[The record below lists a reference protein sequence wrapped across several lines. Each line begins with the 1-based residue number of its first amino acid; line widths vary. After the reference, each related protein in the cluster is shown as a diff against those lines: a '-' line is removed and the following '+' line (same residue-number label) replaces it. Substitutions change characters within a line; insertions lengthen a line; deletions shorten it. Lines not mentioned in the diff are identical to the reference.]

1 MAQALDHEDRELS
14 WTGRAVDI
22 DRIEAELTKLR
33 YLTAGDPDAGESFA
47 IRTSLV
53 NMVVL
58 AEDDDTAAQ
67 ASRVIENLAAHHP
80 SRALVVIARP
90 SEDESQ
96 IDASLAAHCHL
107 APGMD
112 QQVCCEEVT
121 LHVSGRAAFHL
132 HSIIVPLLIPD
143 LPVVVW
149 WTGPLPDKSH
159 LIEELCDVA
168 DHFVVDSSRF
178 ADQLGDLSRIR
189 EFASLHNCAIGD
201 LNYERI
207 RPWRNLVEHHTGA
220 GGLGEWLSSV
230 KSAEIR
236 YTEQARQTPAQ
247 AILFLA
253 WLAVHCGWELGSV
266 SARGSNRLTLR
277 QDERE
282 IPVYLEPVKY
292 EGIDRGWLVSIK
304 LAFERDGEA
313 ALLSV
318 SRTGDPLHVIVRTEL
333 PDGVRQD
340 HVRIEACDSQTVL
353 MHQLDT
359 APHDPE
365 FVRLLT
371 AAAPLIRAARA
382 WPPL

>member
-33 YLTAGDPDAGESFA
+33 HLTAGDPDGSKVA

-53 NMVVL
+53 NMVVH
-58 AEDDDTAAQ
+58 AEDDDTAAR
-67 ASRVIENLAAHHP
+67 ASRVIEDLATHHP

-107 APGMD
+107 AQGME

-121 LHVSGRAAFHL
+121 LHVSGRAALHL

-168 DHFVVDSSRF
+168 DHFIVDSSRF
-178 ADQLGDLSRIR
+178 ADQLGDLARIR
-189 EFASLHNCAIGD
+189 GLASLHDCAIGD
-201 LNYERI
+201 LNYERV
-207 RPWRNLVEHHTGA
+207 RSWRDLVERHTGA
-220 GGLGEWLSSV
+220 AGLGDWLSSV

-236 YTEQARQTPAQ
+236 YTGLAQQTPAQ

-253 WLAVHCGWELGSV
+253 WLAVHCAWDLGSV
-266 SARGSNRLTLR
+266 SAQGSNRLTLR

-318 SRTGDPLHVIVRTEL
+318 SRTGDPLHVTVRTEL
-333 PDGVRQD
+333 PDGVRED

-353 MHQLDT
+353 MRQLDT

-365 FVRLLT
+365 FVRLLI
-371 AAAPLIRAARA
+371 AAAPLIQATRA
-382 WPPL
+382 

>member
-1 MAQALDHEDRELS
+1 MAQALDGESRELS
-14 WTGRAVDI
+14 WTGRSVDI

-33 YLTAGDPDAGESFA
+33 YLTAGDADAGESLA
-47 IRTSLV
+47 IRTSLA

-58 AEDDDTAAQ
+58 AEDDETAAE
-67 ASRVIENLAAHHP
+67 ASRVIEDLAAHHP
-80 SRALVVIARP
+80 SRALIVIARP
-90 SEDESQ
+90 SEDESR
-96 IDASLAAHCHL
+96 IETSLAAHCHL
-107 APGMD
+107 APGLN
-112 QQVCCEEVT
+112 QHVCCEEVT

-149 WTGPLPDKSH
+149 WTGPLPAESH
-159 LIEELCDVA
+159 LIEELCGLA

-178 ADQLGDLSRIR
+178 TDLGDLSRMR
-189 EFASLHNCAIGD
+189 EVAALHDCAIGD
-201 LNYERI
+201 LNYERL
-207 RPWRNLVEHHTGA
+207 RSWRDLVERHTGA
-220 GGLGEWLSSV
+220 GGLGEWISSV

-236 YTEQARQTPAQ
+236 FRQQAKQTPAQ

-253 WLAVHCGWELGSV
+253 WLAVHCGWELD
-266 SARGSNRLTLR
+266 SATAGGSNRLTLR
-277 QDERE
+277 QDKRE

-292 EGIDRGWLVSIK
+292 EGVDRGWLVSIK

-318 SRTGDPLHVIVRTEL
+318 SRTGDPLLIIVRTEL
-333 PDGVRQD
+333 PDGVREE

-365 FVRLLT
+365 FVRLLI
-371 AAAPLIRAARA
+371 AAAPLIQAARA
-382 WPPL
+382 

>member
-1 MAQALDHEDRELS
+1 MAQALDSEGRELS
-14 WTGRAVDI
+14 WTGRSVDI

-33 YLTAGDPDAGESFA
+33 YLTAGDADAGESLA
-47 IRTSLV
+47 IRTSLA

-58 AEDDDTAAQ
+58 AEDDETAAQ
-67 ASRVIENLAAHHP
+67 ASRVIEDLAAHHP
-80 SRALVVIARP
+80 SRALIVIARP
-90 SEDESQ
+90 SEDESR
-96 IDASLAAHCHL
+96 IETSLAAHCHL
-107 APGMD
+107 APGLD
-112 QQVCCEEVT
+112 QHVCCEEVT

-149 WTGPLPDKSH
+149 WTGPLPAESH
-159 LIEELCDVA
+159 LIEELCGLA

-178 ADQLGDLSRIR
+178 TDLGDLSRMR
-189 EFASLHNCAIGD
+189 EVAALHDCAIGD
-201 LNYERI
+201 LNYERL
-207 RPWRNLVEHHTGA
+207 RSWRDLVERHTGA
-220 GGLGEWLSSV
+220 GGLGEWISSV

-236 YTEQARQTPAQ
+236 FTQQAKQTPAQ

-253 WLAVHCGWELGSV
+253 WLAVHCGWELD
-266 SARGSNRLTLR
+266 SATAGGSNRLTLR
-277 QDERE
+277 QDKRE

-292 EGIDRGWLVSIK
+292 EGVDRGWLVSIK

-318 SRTGDPLHVIVRTEL
+318 SRTGDPLLITVRAEL
-333 PDGVRQD
+333 PDGVREE

-365 FVRLLT
+365 FVRLLI
-371 AAAPLIRAARA
+371 AAAPLIQAARS
-382 WPPL
+382 

>member
-1 MAQALDHEDRELS
+1 MAQALDSEGRELS
-14 WTGRAVDI
+14 WTGRSVDI

-33 YLTAGDPDAGESFA
+33 YLTAGDADAGESLA
-47 IRTSLV
+47 IRTSLA

-58 AEDDDTAAQ
+58 AEDDETAAQ
-67 ASRVIENLAAHHP
+67 ASRVIEDLAAHHP
-80 SRALVVIARP
+80 SRALIVIARP
-90 SEDESQ
+90 SEDESR
-96 IDASLAAHCHL
+96 IDTSLAAHCHL
-107 APGMD
+107 APGLD
-112 QQVCCEEVT
+112 QHVCCEEVT

-149 WTGPLPDKSH
+149 WTGPLPAESH
-159 LIEELCDVA
+159 LIEELCGLA

-178 ADQLGDLSRIR
+178 TDLGDLSRMR
-189 EFASLHNCAIGD
+189 EVAALHDCAIGD
-201 LNYERI
+201 LNYERL
-207 RPWRNLVEHHTGA
+207 RSWRDLVERHTGA
-220 GGLGEWLSSV
+220 GGLGEWISSV

-236 YTEQARQTPAQ
+236 FTQQAKQTPAQ

-253 WLAVHCGWELGSV
+253 WLAVHCGWELD
-266 SARGSNRLTLR
+266 SATAGGSNRLTLR
-277 QDERE
+277 QDKRE

-292 EGIDRGWLVSIK
+292 EGVDRGWLVSIK

-318 SRTGDPLHVIVRTEL
+318 SRTGDPLLITVRAEL
-333 PDGVRQD
+333 PDAVREE

-365 FVRLLT
+365 FVRLLI
-371 AAAPLIRAARA
+371 AAAPLIQAARA
-382 WPPL
+382 

>member
-1 MAQALDHEDRELS
+1 MAQALDHEGRELS
-14 WTGRAVDI
+14 WTGHAVDI

-33 YLTAGDPDAGESFA
+33 YLTAGDADAGESLA

-67 ASRVIENLAAHHP
+67 ASRVIEDLAAHHP

-96 IDASLAAHCHL
+96 IDTSLAAHCHL
-107 APGMD
+107 APGLD
-112 QQVCCEEVT
+112 QHVCCEEVT

-143 LPVVVW
+143 LPVIVW
-149 WTGPLPDKSH
+149 WTGPLPAESH

-178 ADQLGDLSRIR
+178 TDLGDLSRMR
-189 EFASLHNCAIGD
+189 EFAAMHECAIGD
-201 LNYERI
+201 LNYERV
-207 RPWRNLVEHHTGA
+207 RSWRDLVERHTGV
-220 GGLGEWLSSV
+220 GGLSEWISSV

-236 YTEQARQTPAQ
+236 FTQQAKQTPAQ

-253 WLAVHCGWELGSV
+253 WLAVHCGWELANV
-266 SARGSNRLTLR
+266 SAGDSNQLTLR
-277 QDERE
+277 QGERE

-292 EGIDRGWLVSIK
+292 EGVDRGWLVSIK
-304 LAFERDGEA
+304 LAFERDGET

-318 SRTGDPLHVIVRTEL
+318 SRTGDPQLITVRTEL
-333 PDGVRQD
+333 PDGVREE
-340 HVRIEACDSQTVL
+340 HVRIEACDNPTVL

-365 FVRLLT
+365 FVRLLI
-371 AAAPLIRAARA
+371 AAAPLIQAARA
-382 WPPL
+382 

>member
-33 YLTAGDPDAGESFA
+33 YFTAGDPEGAEGFA

-53 NMVVL
+53 NVVVY
-58 AEDDDTAAQ
+58 AEDDDIAAQ
-67 ASRVIENLAAHHP
+67 ASRVIEDLAAHHP

-90 SEDESQ
+90 SEDESR

-107 APGMD
+107 APGVD
-112 QQVCCEEVT
+112 QQVCCEEIT

-149 WTGPLPDKSH
+149 WAGPLPDKSH
-159 LIEELCDVA
+159 LIEELCEVA
-168 DHFVVDSSRF
+168 NHLIVDSSRF
-178 ADQLGDLSRIR
+178 ADQLGDLARIR
-189 EFASLHNCAIGD
+189 EFASLHDCAIGD
-201 LNYERI
+201 LNYERL
-207 RPWRNLVEHHTGA
+207 RPWRDLVEQHTGTA
-220 GGLGEWLSSV
+220 GLGDWLSSV

-236 YTEQARQTPAQ
+236 YTEQTKQPPAQ

-253 WLAVHCGWELGSV
+253 WLAEHCAWDLGSV
-266 SARGSNRLTLR
+266 SARGSDRLTLK
-277 QDERE
+277 QNERE

-292 EGIDRGWLVSIK
+292 EGVGRGWLVSIK

-318 SRTGDPLHVIVRTEL
+318 SRTGDPLHVTVRTEL
-333 PDGVRQD
+333 PDGVRED
-340 HVRIEACDSQTVL
+340 HVRIPACDSQTVL

-365 FVRLLT
+365 FVRLLI
-371 AAAPLIRAARA
+371 AAAPLIQATRN
-382 WPPL
+382 

>member
-1 MAQALDHEDRELS
+1 MAQALDSEGRELS
-14 WTGRAVDI
+14 WTGRSVDI

-33 YLTAGDPDAGESFA
+33 YLTAGDADAGESLA
-47 IRTSLV
+47 IRTSLA

-58 AEDDDTAAQ
+58 AEDDETAAQ
-67 ASRVIENLAAHHP
+67 ASRVIEDLAAHHP
-80 SRALVVIARP
+80 SRALIVIARP
-90 SEDESQ
+90 SEDESR
-96 IDASLAAHCHL
+96 IETSLAAHCHL
-107 APGMD
+107 APGLD
-112 QQVCCEEVT
+112 QHVCCEEVT

-149 WTGPLPDKSH
+149 WTGPLPAESH
-159 LIEELCDVA
+159 LIEELCGLA

-178 ADQLGDLSRIR
+178 TDLGDLSRMR
-189 EFASLHNCAIGD
+189 EVAALHDCAIGD
-201 LNYERI
+201 LNYERL
-207 RPWRNLVEHHTGA
+207 RSWRDLVERHTGA
-220 GGLGEWLSSV
+220 GGLGEWISSV

-236 YTEQARQTPAQ
+236 FRQQAKQTPAQ

-253 WLAVHCGWELGSV
+253 WLAVHCGWELD
-266 SARGSNRLTLR
+266 SATAGGSNRLTLR
-277 QDERE
+277 QDKRE

-292 EGIDRGWLVSIK
+292 EGVDRGWLVSIK

-318 SRTGDPLHVIVRTEL
+318 SRTGDPLLITVRTKL
-333 PDGVRQD
+333 PDGVREE

-365 FVRLLT
+365 FVRLLI
-371 AAAPLIRAARA
+371 AAAPLIQAARA
-382 WPPL
+382 

>member
-1 MAQALDHEDRELS
+1 MAQALDGESRELS
-14 WTGRAVDI
+14 WTGRSVDI

-33 YLTAGDPDAGESFA
+33 YLTAGDADAGESLA
-47 IRTSLV
+47 IRTSLA

-58 AEDDDTAAQ
+58 AEDDETAAQ
-67 ASRVIENLAAHHP
+67 ASRVIEDLAAHHP
-80 SRALVVIARP
+80 SRALIVIARP
-90 SEDESQ
+90 SEDESR
-96 IDASLAAHCHL
+96 IDTSLAAHCHL
-107 APGMD
+107 APGLD
-112 QQVCCEEVT
+112 QHVCCEEVT

-149 WTGPLPDKSH
+149 WTGPLPAESH
-159 LIEELCDVA
+159 LIEELCGLA

-178 ADQLGDLSRIR
+178 TDLGDLSRMR
-189 EFASLHNCAIGD
+189 EVAALHDCAIGD
-201 LNYERI
+201 LNYERL
-207 RPWRNLVEHHTGA
+207 RSWRDLVERHTGA
-220 GGLGEWLSSV
+220 GGLGEWISSV

-236 YTEQARQTPAQ
+236 FTQQAKQTPAQ

-253 WLAVHCGWELGSV
+253 WLAVHCGWELD
-266 SARGSNRLTLR
+266 SATAGGSNRLTLR
-277 QDERE
+277 QDKRE

-292 EGIDRGWLVSIK
+292 EGVDRGWLVSIK

-318 SRTGDPLHVIVRTEL
+318 SRTGDPLLITVRAEL
-333 PDGVRQD
+333 PDGVREE

-365 FVRLLT
+365 FVRLLI
-371 AAAPLIRAARA
+371 AAAPLIQAARS
-382 WPPL
+382 

>member
-1 MAQALDHEDRELS
+1 MAQALDGESRELS
-14 WTGRAVDI
+14 WTGRSVDI

-33 YLTAGDPDAGESFA
+33 YLTAGDADAGESLA
-47 IRTSLV
+47 IRTSLA

-58 AEDDDTAAQ
+58 AEDDETAAQ
-67 ASRVIENLAAHHP
+67 ASRVIEDLAAHHP
-80 SRALVVIARP
+80 SRALIVIARP
-90 SEDESQ
+90 SEDESR
-96 IDASLAAHCHL
+96 IETSLAAHCHL
-107 APGMD
+107 APGLD
-112 QQVCCEEVT
+112 QHVCCEEVT

-149 WTGPLPDKSH
+149 WTGPLPAESH
-159 LIEELCDVA
+159 LIEELCGLA

-178 ADQLGDLSRIR
+178 TDLGDLSRMR
-189 EFASLHNCAIGD
+189 EVAALHDCAIGD
-201 LNYERI
+201 LNYERL
-207 RPWRNLVEHHTGA
+207 RSWRDLVERHTGA
-220 GGLGEWLSSV
+220 GGLGEWISSV

-236 YTEQARQTPAQ
+236 FTQQAKQTPAQ

-253 WLAVHCGWELGSV
+253 WLAVHCGWELD
-266 SARGSNRLTLR
+266 SATAGGSNRLTLR
-277 QDERE
+277 QDKRE

-292 EGIDRGWLVSIK
+292 EGVDRGWLVSIK

-318 SRTGDPLHVIVRTEL
+318 SRTGDPLLIIVRTEL
-333 PDGVRQD
+333 PDGVREE

-365 FVRLLT
+365 FVRLLI
-371 AAAPLIRAARA
+371 AAAPLIQAARS
-382 WPPL
+382 

>member
-1 MAQALDHEDRELS
+1 MAQALDSEGRELS
-14 WTGRAVDI
+14 WTGRSVDI

-33 YLTAGDPDAGESFA
+33 YLTAGDADAGESLA
-47 IRTSLV
+47 IRTSLA

-58 AEDDDTAAQ
+58 AEDDETAAQ
-67 ASRVIENLAAHHP
+67 ASRVIEDLAAHHP
-80 SRALVVIARP
+80 SRALIVIARP
-90 SEDESQ
+90 SEDESR
-96 IDASLAAHCHL
+96 IETSLAAHCHL
-107 APGMD
+107 APGLD
-112 QQVCCEEVT
+112 QHVCCEEVT

-149 WTGPLPDKSH
+149 WTGPLPAESH
-159 LIEELCDVA
+159 LIEELCGLA

-178 ADQLGDLSRIR
+178 TDLGDLSRMR
-189 EFASLHNCAIGD
+189 EVAALHDCAIGD
-201 LNYERI
+201 LNYERL
-207 RPWRNLVEHHTGA
+207 RSWRDLVERHTGA
-220 GGLGEWLSSV
+220 GGLGEWISSV

-236 YTEQARQTPAQ
+236 FRQQAKQTPAQ

-253 WLAVHCGWELGSV
+253 WLAVHCGWELD
-266 SARGSNRLTLR
+266 SATAGGSNRLTLR
-277 QDERE
+277 QDKRE

-292 EGIDRGWLVSIK
+292 EGVDRGWLVSIK

-313 ALLSV
+313 ALLSI
-318 SRTGDPLHVIVRTEL
+318 SRTGDPLLITVRAEL
-333 PDGVRQD
+333 PDGVREE

-365 FVRLLT
+365 FVRLLI
-371 AAAPLIRAARA
+371 AAAPLIQAARS
-382 WPPL
+382 

>member
-1 MAQALDHEDRELS
+1 MAQALDGESRELS
-14 WTGRAVDI
+14 WTGRSVDI

-33 YLTAGDPDAGESFA
+33 YLTAGDADAGESLA
-47 IRTSLV
+47 IRTSLA

-58 AEDDDTAAQ
+58 AEDDETAAQ
-67 ASRVIENLAAHHP
+67 ASRVIEDLAAHHP
-80 SRALVVIARP
+80 SRALIVIARP
-90 SEDESQ
+90 SEDESR
-96 IDASLAAHCHL
+96 IETSLAAHCHL
-107 APGMD
+107 APGLD
-112 QQVCCEEVT
+112 QHVCCEEVT

-149 WTGPLPDKSH
+149 WTGPLPAESH
-159 LIEELCDVA
+159 LIEELCGLA

-178 ADQLGDLSRIR
+178 TDLGDLSRMR
-189 EFASLHNCAIGD
+189 EVAALHDCAIGD
-201 LNYERI
+201 LNYERL
-207 RPWRNLVEHHTGA
+207 RSWRDLVERHTGA
-220 GGLGEWLSSV
+220 GGLGEWISSV

-236 YTEQARQTPAQ
+236 FTQQAKQTPAQ

-253 WLAVHCGWELGSV
+253 WLAVHCGWELD
-266 SARGSNRLTLR
+266 SATAGGSNRLTLR
-277 QDERE
+277 QDKRE

-292 EGIDRGWLVSIK
+292 EGVDRGWLVSIK

-318 SRTGDPLHVIVRTEL
+318 SRTGDPLLITVRAEL
-333 PDGVRQD
+333 PDAVREE

-365 FVRLLT
+365 FVRLLI
-371 AAAPLIRAARA
+371 AAAPLIQAARA
-382 WPPL
+382 

>member
-1 MAQALDHEDRELS
+1 MAQALDSEGRELS
-14 WTGRAVDI
+14 WTGRSVDI

-33 YLTAGDPDAGESFA
+33 YLTAGDADAGESLA
-47 IRTSLV
+47 IRTSLA

-58 AEDDDTAAQ
+58 AEDDETAAQ
-67 ASRVIENLAAHHP
+67 ASRVIEDLAAHHP
-80 SRALVVIARP
+80 SRALIVIARP
-90 SEDESQ
+90 SEDESR
-96 IDASLAAHCHL
+96 IDTSLAAHCHL
-107 APGMD
+107 APGLD
-112 QQVCCEEVT
+112 QHVCCEEVT

-149 WTGPLPDKSH
+149 WTGPLPAESH
-159 LIEELCDVA
+159 LIEELCGLA

-178 ADQLGDLSRIR
+178 TDLGDLSRMR
-189 EFASLHNCAIGD
+189 EVAALHDCAIGD
-201 LNYERI
+201 LNYERL
-207 RPWRNLVEHHTGA
+207 RSWRDLVERHTGA
-220 GGLGEWLSSV
+220 GGLGEWISSV

-236 YTEQARQTPAQ
+236 FTQQAKQTPAQ

-253 WLAVHCGWELGSV
+253 WLAVHCGWELD
-266 SARGSNRLTLR
+266 SATAGGSNRLTLR
-277 QDERE
+277 QDKRE

-292 EGIDRGWLVSIK
+292 EGVDRGWLVSIK
-304 LAFERDGEA
+304 LAFERDGET

-318 SRTGDPLHVIVRTEL
+318 SRTGDPQLITVRTEL
-333 PDGVRQD
+333 PDGVREE

-365 FVRLLT
+365 FVRLLI
-371 AAAPLIRAARA
+371 AAAPLIQAARS
-382 WPPL
+382 

>member
-1 MAQALDHEDRELS
+1 MAQALDSEGRELS
-14 WTGRAVDI
+14 WTGRSVDI

-33 YLTAGDPDAGESFA
+33 YLTAGDADAGESLA
-47 IRTSLV
+47 IRTSLA

-58 AEDDDTAAQ
+58 AEDDETAAQ
-67 ASRVIENLAAHHP
+67 ASRVIEDLAAHHP
-80 SRALVVIARP
+80 SRALIVIARP
-90 SEDESQ
+90 SEDESR
-96 IDASLAAHCHL
+96 IETSLAAHCHL
-107 APGMD
+107 APGLD
-112 QQVCCEEVT
+112 QHVCCEEVT

-149 WTGPLPDKSH
+149 WTGPLPAESH
-159 LIEELCDVA
+159 LIEELCGLA

-178 ADQLGDLSRIR
+178 TDLGDLSRMR
-189 EFASLHNCAIGD
+189 EVAALHDCAIGD
-201 LNYERI
+201 LNYERL
-207 RPWRNLVEHHTGA
+207 RSWRDLVERHTGA
-220 GGLGEWLSSV
+220 GGLGEWISSV

-236 YTEQARQTPAQ
+236 FTQQAKQTPAQ

-253 WLAVHCGWELGSV
+253 WLAVHCGWELD
-266 SARGSNRLTLR
+266 SATAGGSNRLTLR
-277 QDERE
+277 QDKRE

-292 EGIDRGWLVSIK
+292 EGVDRGWLVSIK

-318 SRTGDPLHVIVRTEL
+318 SRTGDPLLITVRAEL
-333 PDGVRQD
+333 PDGVREE

-365 FVRLLT
+365 FVRLLI
-371 AAAPLIRAARA
+371 AAAPLIQAARA
-382 WPPL
+382 

>member
-1 MAQALDHEDRELS
+1 MAQALDSEGRELS
-14 WTGRAVDI
+14 WTGRSVDI

-33 YLTAGDPDAGESFA
+33 YLTAGDADAGESLA
-47 IRTSLV
+47 IRTSLA

-58 AEDDDTAAQ
+58 AEDDETAAQ
-67 ASRVIENLAAHHP
+67 ASRVIEDLAAHHP
-80 SRALVVIARP
+80 SRALIVIARP
-90 SEDESQ
+90 SEDESR
-96 IDASLAAHCHL
+96 IETSLAAHCHL
-107 APGMD
+107 APGLD
-112 QQVCCEEVT
+112 QHVCCEEVT

-149 WTGPLPDKSH
+149 WTGPLPAESH
-159 LIEELCDVA
+159 LIEELCGLA

-178 ADQLGDLSRIR
+178 TDLGDLSRMR
-189 EFASLHNCAIGD
+189 EVAALHDCAIGD
-201 LNYERI
+201 LNYERL
-207 RPWRNLVEHHTGA
+207 RSWRDLVERHTGA
-220 GGLGEWLSSV
+220 GGLGEWISSV

-236 YTEQARQTPAQ
+236 FTQQAKQTPAQ

-253 WLAVHCGWELGSV
+253 WLAVHCGWELD
-266 SARGSNRLTLR
+266 SATAGGSNRLTLR
-277 QDERE
+277 QDKRE

-292 EGIDRGWLVSIK
+292 EGVDRGWLVSIK
-304 LAFERDGEA
+304 LAFERDGEV

-318 SRTGDPLHVIVRTEL
+318 SRTGDPLLITVRAEL
-333 PDGVRQD
+333 PDGVREE

-365 FVRLLT
+365 FVRLLI
-371 AAAPLIRAARA
+371 AAAPLIQATRS
-382 WPPL
+382 

>member
-1 MAQALDHEDRELS
+1 MAQALDSEGRELS
-14 WTGRAVDI
+14 WTGRSVDI

-33 YLTAGDPDAGESFA
+33 YLTAGDADAGESLA
-47 IRTSLV
+47 IRTSLA

-58 AEDDDTAAQ
+58 AEDDETAAQ
-67 ASRVIENLAAHHP
+67 ASRVIEDLAAHHP
-80 SRALVVIARP
+80 SRALIVIARP
-90 SEDESQ
+90 SEDESR
-96 IDASLAAHCHL
+96 IDTSLAAHCHL
-107 APGMD
+107 APGLD
-112 QQVCCEEVT
+112 QHVCCEEVT

-149 WTGPLPDKSH
+149 WTGPLPAESH
-159 LIEELCDVA
+159 LIEELCGLA

-178 ADQLGDLSRIR
+178 TDLGDLSRMR
-189 EFASLHNCAIGD
+189 EVAALHDCAIGD
-201 LNYERI
+201 LNYERL
-207 RPWRNLVEHHTGA
+207 RSWRDLVERHTGA
-220 GGLGEWLSSV
+220 GGLGEWISSV

-236 YTEQARQTPAQ
+236 FTQQAKQTPAQ

-253 WLAVHCGWELGSV
+253 WLAVHCGWELD
-266 SARGSNRLTLR
+266 SATAGGSNRLTLR
-277 QDERE
+277 QDKRE

-292 EGIDRGWLVSIK
+292 EGVDRGWLVSIK

-318 SRTGDPLHVIVRTEL
+318 SRTGDPLLITVRAEL
-333 PDGVRQD
+333 PDGVREE

-365 FVRLLT
+365 FVRLLI
-371 AAAPLIRAARA
+371 AAAPLIQAARA
-382 WPPL
+382 

>member
-14 WTGRAVDI
+14 WRGRAVDI

-67 ASRVIENLAAHHP
+67 ASRVIEDLAAHHP

-90 SEDESQ
+90 SEDESL

-107 APGMD
+107 AQGME

-132 HSIIVPLLIPD
+132 HSIVVPLLIPD
-143 LPVVVW
+143 LPIVVW

-159 LIEELCDVA
+159 LIEELCEVA
-168 DHFVVDSSRF
+168 DHFIVDSSRF
-178 ADQLGDLSRIR
+178 ADQLADLSRIR
-189 EFASLHNCAIGD
+189 ELASLHDCAIGD
-201 LNYERI
+201 LNYERV
-207 RPWRNLVEHHTGA
+207 RLWRDLIERHTGA
-220 GGLGEWLSSV
+220 AVLGDWLSSV
-230 KSAEIR
+230 KSAEIT
-236 YTEQARQTPAQ
+236 YTEQANQTPAQ

-253 WLAVHCGWELGSV
+253 WLAGHCAWDLGSV
-266 SARGSNRLTLR
+266 SARGSNRLTLK

-282 IPVYLEPVKY
+282 IPVFLEPVKY

-304 LAFERDGEA
+304 LAFERDGEK
-313 ALLSV
+313 ALLAV
-318 SRTGDPLHVIVRTEL
+318 SRTGDPLHVTVRTEL
-333 PDGVRQD
+333 PDGVRED

-353 MHQLDT
+353 MRQLDT

-365 FVRLLT
+365 FVRLLI
-371 AAAPLIRAARA
+371 AAAPLIQAART
-382 WPPL
+382 

>member
-1 MAQALDHEDRELS
+1 MAQALDSEGRELS
-14 WTGRAVDI
+14 WTGRSVDI

-33 YLTAGDPDAGESFA
+33 YLTAGDADAGESLA
-47 IRTSLV
+47 IRTSLA

-58 AEDDDTAAQ
+58 AEDDETAAQ
-67 ASRVIENLAAHHP
+67 ASRVIEDLAAHHP
-80 SRALVVIARP
+80 SRALIVIARP
-90 SEDESQ
+90 SEDESR
-96 IDASLAAHCHL
+96 IETSLAAHCHL
-107 APGMD
+107 APGLD
-112 QQVCCEEVT
+112 QHVCCEEVT

-149 WTGPLPDKSH
+149 WTGPLPAESH
-159 LIEELCDVA
+159 LIEELCGLA

-178 ADQLGDLSRIR
+178 TDLGDLSRMR
-189 EFASLHNCAIGD
+189 EVAALHDCAIGD
-201 LNYERI
+201 LNYERL
-207 RPWRNLVEHHTGA
+207 RSWRDLVERHTGA
-220 GGLGEWLSSV
+220 GGLGEWISSV

-236 YTEQARQTPAQ
+236 FTQQAKQTPAQ

-253 WLAVHCGWELGSV
+253 WLAVHCGWELD
-266 SARGSNRLTLR
+266 SATAGGSNRLTLR
-277 QDERE
+277 QDKRE

-292 EGIDRGWLVSIK
+292 DGVDRGWLVSIK

-318 SRTGDPLHVIVRTEL
+318 SRTGDPLLITVRTEL
-333 PDGVRQD
+333 PDGVREE

-365 FVRLLT
+365 FVRLLI
-371 AAAPLIRAARA
+371 AAAPLIQAARA
-382 WPPL
+382 

>member
-1 MAQALDHEDRELS
+1 MAQALDSEGRELS
-14 WTGRAVDI
+14 WTGRSVDI

-33 YLTAGDPDAGESFA
+33 YLTAGDADAGESLA
-47 IRTSLV
+47 IRTSLA

-58 AEDDDTAAQ
+58 AEDDETAAQ
-67 ASRVIENLAAHHP
+67 ASRVIEDLAAHHP
-80 SRALVVIARP
+80 SRALIVIARP
-90 SEDESQ
+90 SEDESR
-96 IDASLAAHCHL
+96 IETSLAAHCHL
-107 APGMD
+107 APGLD
-112 QQVCCEEVT
+112 QHVCCEEVT

-149 WTGPLPDKSH
+149 WTGPLPAESH
-159 LIEELCDVA
+159 LIEELCGLA

-178 ADQLGDLSRIR
+178 TDLGDLSRMR
-189 EFASLHNCAIGD
+189 EVAALHDCAIGD
-201 LNYERI
+201 LNYERL
-207 RPWRNLVEHHTGA
+207 RSWRDLVERHTGA
-220 GGLGEWLSSV
+220 GGLGEWISSV

-236 YTEQARQTPAQ
+236 FTQQAKQTPAQ

-253 WLAVHCGWELGSV
+253 WLAVHCGWELD
-266 SARGSNRLTLR
+266 SATAGGSNRLTLR
-277 QDERE
+277 QDKRE

-292 EGIDRGWLVSIK
+292 EGVDRGWLVSIK

-318 SRTGDPLHVIVRTEL
+318 SRTGDPLLITVRTEL
-333 PDGVRQD
+333 PDGVREE

-365 FVRLLT
+365 FVRLLI
-371 AAAPLIRAARA
+371 AAAPLIQAARA
-382 WPPL
+382 

>member
-1 MAQALDHEDRELS
+1 MAQALDHEDRKLS

-33 YLTAGDPDAGESFA
+33 HFTAGTPDGGEGFA

-53 NMVVL
+53 NMVVH
-58 AEDDDTAAQ
+58 ADDDDTAAQ
-67 ASRVIENLAAHHP
+67 ARSVIEELAAHHP
-80 SRALVVIARP
+80 SRALVVVARP
-90 SEDESQ
+90 SEGESQ
-96 IDASLAAHCHL
+96 IDASLSAHCHL
-107 APGMD
+107 APGLD

-149 WTGPLPDKSH
+149 WTGPLPEQSH
-159 LIEELCDVA
+159 LIEELCGVA
-168 DHFVVDSSRF
+168 DHFIVDSSRF
-178 ADQLGDLSRIR
+178 ADELRDLARVR
-189 EFASLHNCAIGD
+189 ELSSLHDCAIGD
-201 LNYERI
+201 LNYERV
-207 RPWRNLVEHHTGA
+207 RSWRDLVESHTGA
-220 GGLGEWLSSV
+220 AGLAAWLPFV

-236 YTEQARQTPAQ
+236 YAEGSKHRPSQ

-253 WLAVHCGWELGSV
+253 WLAEHCAWDLSSA
-266 SARGSNRLTLR
+266 SARGSNRLTLK
-277 QDERE
+277 QDGRE

-292 EGIDRGWLVSIK
+292 DGIDRGWLVSIK

-313 ALLSV
+313 ALLSF
-318 SRTGDPLHVIVRTEL
+318 SRTGDPLHVTVRTDL
-333 PDGVRQD
+333 PDGLRED
-340 HVRIEACDSQTVL
+340 HVRIEASDSQTVL

-365 FVRLLT
+365 FVRLLI
-371 AAAPLIRAARA
+371 AAAPLIQAARA
-382 WPPL
+382 

>member
-67 ASRVIENLAAHHP
+67 ASRVIEDLAAHHP

-107 APGMD
+107 TQGME
-112 QQVCCEEVT
+112 QQVCCEEIT
-121 LHVSGRAAFHL
+121 LRVSGRAALHI

-159 LIEELCDVA
+159 LIEQLCDVA
-168 DHFVVDSSRF
+168 DHFIVDSSRF
-178 ADQLGDLSRIR
+178 ADQLGDLSRVR
-189 EFASLHNCAIGD
+189 ELATLHDCAIGD
-201 LNYERI
+201 LNYERV
-207 RPWRNLVEHHTGA
+207 RSWRDLVERHTGA
-220 GGLGEWLSSV
+220 AGLAEWLSSV
-230 KSAEIR
+230 KSAEIT
-236 YTEQARQTPAQ
+236 YTELANQTPAQ
-247 AILFLA
+247 TILFLA
-253 WLAVHCGWELGSV
+253 WLAGHCAWELSSV

-277 QDERE
+277 QDGRE

-304 LAFERDGEA
+304 LAFERDGER
-313 ALLSV
+313 ALLAV
-318 SRTGDPLHVIVRTEL
+318 SRTGDPLHVTVRTEL
-333 PDGVRQD
+333 PDGVRED
-340 HVRIEACDSQTVL
+340 HVRIEACDRQTVL
-353 MHQLDT
+353 MQQLDT
-359 APHDPE
+359 APHDRE
-365 FVRLLT
+365 FVRLLI
-371 AAAPLIRAARA
+371 AAAPLIQAART
-382 WPPL
+382 

>member
-1 MAQALDHEDRELS
+1 MAQALDSEGRELS
-14 WTGRAVDI
+14 WTGRSVDI

-33 YLTAGDPDAGESFA
+33 YLTAGDADAGESLA
-47 IRTSLV
+47 IRTSLA

-58 AEDDDTAAQ
+58 AEDDETAAQ
-67 ASRVIENLAAHHP
+67 ASRVIEDLAAHHP
-80 SRALVVIARP
+80 SRALIVIARP
-90 SEDESQ
+90 SEDESR
-96 IDASLAAHCHL
+96 IDTSLAAHCHL
-107 APGMD
+107 APGLD
-112 QQVCCEEVT
+112 QHVCCEEVT

-149 WTGPLPDKSH
+149 WTGPLPAESH
-159 LIEELCDVA
+159 LIEELCGLA

-178 ADQLGDLSRIR
+178 TDLGDLSRMR
-189 EFASLHNCAIGD
+189 EVAALHDCAIGD
-201 LNYERI
+201 LNYERL
-207 RPWRNLVEHHTGA
+207 RSWRDLVERHTGA
-220 GGLGEWLSSV
+220 GGLGEWISSV

-236 YTEQARQTPAQ
+236 FRQQAKQTPAQ

-253 WLAVHCGWELGSV
+253 WLAVHCGWELD
-266 SARGSNRLTLR
+266 SATAGGSNRLTLR
-277 QDERE
+277 QDKRE

-292 EGIDRGWLVSIK
+292 EGVDRGWLVSIK
-304 LAFERDGEA
+304 LAFERDGET

-318 SRTGDPLHVIVRTEL
+318 SRTGDPLLITVRTEL
-333 PDGVRQD
+333 PDGVREE

-365 FVRLLT
+365 FVRLLI
-371 AAAPLIRAARA
+371 AAAPLIQAARA
-382 WPPL
+382 

>member
-1 MAQALDHEDRELS
+1 MAQALDGESRELS
-14 WTGRAVDI
+14 WTGRSVDI

-33 YLTAGDPDAGESFA
+33 YLTAGDADAGESLA
-47 IRTSLV
+47 IRTSLA

-58 AEDDDTAAQ
+58 AEDDETAAQ
-67 ASRVIENLAAHHP
+67 ASRVIEDLAAHHP
-80 SRALVVIARP
+80 SRALIVIARP
-90 SEDESQ
+90 SEDESR
-96 IDASLAAHCHL
+96 IDTSLAAHCHL
-107 APGMD
+107 APGLD
-112 QQVCCEEVT
+112 QHVCCEEVT

-149 WTGPLPDKSH
+149 WTGPLPAESH
-159 LIEELCDVA
+159 LIEELCGLA

-178 ADQLGDLSRIR
+178 TDLGDLSRMR
-189 EFASLHNCAIGD
+189 EVAALHDCAIGD
-201 LNYERI
+201 LNYERL
-207 RPWRNLVEHHTGA
+207 RSWRDLVERHTGA
-220 GGLGEWLSSV
+220 GGLGEWISSV

-236 YTEQARQTPAQ
+236 FRQQAKQTPAQ

-253 WLAVHCGWELGSV
+253 WLAVHCGWELD
-266 SARGSNRLTLR
+266 SATAGGSNRLTLR
-277 QDERE
+277 QDKRE

-292 EGIDRGWLVSIK
+292 EGVDRGWLVSIK
-304 LAFERDGEA
+304 LAFERDGEV

-318 SRTGDPLHVIVRTEL
+318 SRTGDPLLIIVRTEL
-333 PDGVRQD
+333 PDGVREE

-365 FVRLLT
+365 FVRLLI
-371 AAAPLIRAARA
+371 AAAPLIQAARA
-382 WPPL
+382 

>member
-1 MAQALDHEDRELS
+1 MAQALDGESRELS
-14 WTGRAVDI
+14 WTGRSVDI

-33 YLTAGDPDAGESFA
+33 YLTAGDADAGESLA
-47 IRTSLV
+47 IRTSLA

-58 AEDDDTAAQ
+58 AEDDETAAQ
-67 ASRVIENLAAHHP
+67 ASRVIEDLAAHHP
-80 SRALVVIARP
+80 SRALIVIARP
-90 SEDESQ
+90 SEDESR
-96 IDASLAAHCHL
+96 IDTSLAAHCHL
-107 APGMD
+107 APGLD
-112 QQVCCEEVT
+112 QHVCCEEVT

-149 WTGPLPDKSH
+149 WTGPLPAESH
-159 LIEELCDVA
+159 LIEELCGLA

-178 ADQLGDLSRIR
+178 TDLGDLSRMR
-189 EFASLHNCAIGD
+189 EVAALHDCAIGD
-201 LNYERI
+201 LNYERL
-207 RPWRNLVEHHTGA
+207 RSWRDLVERHTGA
-220 GGLGEWLSSV
+220 GGLGEWISSV

-236 YTEQARQTPAQ
+236 FTQQAKQTPAQ

-253 WLAVHCGWELGSV
+253 WLAVHCGWELD
-266 SARGSNRLTLR
+266 SATAGGSNRLTLR
-277 QDERE
+277 QDKRE

-292 EGIDRGWLVSIK
+292 EGVDRGWLVSIK

-318 SRTGDPLHVIVRTEL
+318 SRTGDPLLITVRAEL
-333 PDGVRQD
+333 PDGVREE

-365 FVRLLT
+365 FVRLLI
-371 AAAPLIRAARA
+371 AAAPLIQAARA
-382 WPPL
+382 

>member
-1 MAQALDHEDRELS
+1 MAQALDGESRELS
-14 WTGRAVDI
+14 WTGRSVDI

-33 YLTAGDPDAGESFA
+33 YLTAGDADAGESLA
-47 IRTSLV
+47 IRTSLA

-58 AEDDDTAAQ
+58 AEDDETAAQ
-67 ASRVIENLAAHHP
+67 ASRVIEDLAAHHP
-80 SRALVVIARP
+80 SRALIVIARP
-90 SEDESQ
+90 SEDESR
-96 IDASLAAHCHL
+96 IDTSLAAHCHL
-107 APGMD
+107 APGLD
-112 QQVCCEEVT
+112 QHVCCEEVT

-149 WTGPLPDKSH
+149 WTGPLPAESH
-159 LIEELCDVA
+159 LIEELCGLA

-178 ADQLGDLSRIR
+178 TDLGDLSRMR
-189 EFASLHNCAIGD
+189 EVAALHDCAIGD
-201 LNYERI
+201 LNYERL
-207 RPWRNLVEHHTGA
+207 RSWRDLVERHTGA
-220 GGLGEWLSSV
+220 GGLGEWISSV

-236 YTEQARQTPAQ
+236 FTQQAKQTPAQ

-253 WLAVHCGWELGSV
+253 WLAVHCGWELD
-266 SARGSNRLTLR
+266 SATAGGSNRLTLR
-277 QDERE
+277 QDKRE

-292 EGIDRGWLVSIK
+292 EGVDRGWLVSIK
-304 LAFERDGEA
+304 LAFERDGEV

-318 SRTGDPLHVIVRTEL
+318 SRTGDPLLITVRAEL
-333 PDGVRQD
+333 PDGVREE

-365 FVRLLT
+365 FVRLLI
-371 AAAPLIRAARA
+371 AAAPLIQAARA
-382 WPPL
+382 